1 MLTFLAEQGLV
12 NLDHLSDSTNLGK
25 LGRKAK
31 DEMKTTSRRYL
42 VHSPVVLLLTIFIL
56 SLICE

>member
-12 NLDHLSDSTNLGK
+12 NLDHLPDSANLGK

-31 DEMKTTSRRYL
+31 DEMENYFPEKFCPKSSCFVVDYL
-42 VHSPVVLLLTIFIL
+42 YLL
-56 SLICE
+56 S

>member
-12 NLDHLSDSTNLGK
+12 NLDHLPDSANLGK

-31 DEMKTTSRRYL
+31 DEMENYFPEKFCPKSSCFVVDYL
-42 VHSPVVLLLTIFIL
+42 HLL
-56 SLICE
+56 S

>member
-12 NLDHLSDSTNLGK
+12 NLDHLSNSTNLDK

-31 DEMKTTSRRYL
+31 DEMPNTRASYNPTSYFDED
-42 VHSPVVLLLTIFIL
+42 V
-56 SLICE
+56 

>member
-31 DEMKTTSRRYL
+31 DEMENYFPKTVNY
-42 VHSPVVLLLTIFIL
+42 SPGKKLLR
-56 SLICE
+56 S

>member
-31 DEMKTTSRRYL
+31 DKMENYFPEKFCLKSSCFVVDYL
-42 VHSPVVLLLTIFIL
+42 HLL
-56 SLICE
+56 S